1 MPLAQE
7 THRRWFLGK
16 RLVKRAATKMKCNE
30 CRTEGTIGLSKSV
43 TLCGLVTDSFFVA
56 QFMMNE
62 ARDGTGLNLIGYAQD
77 I

>member
-1 MPLAQE
+1 
-7 THRRWFLGK
+7 
-16 RLVKRAATKMKCNE
+16 MKCNE